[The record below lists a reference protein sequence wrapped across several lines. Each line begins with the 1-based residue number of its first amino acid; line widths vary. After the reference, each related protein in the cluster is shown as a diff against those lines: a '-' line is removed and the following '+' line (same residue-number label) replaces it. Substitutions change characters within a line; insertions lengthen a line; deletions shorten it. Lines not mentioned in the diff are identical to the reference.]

1 MKKLDLSVERKVMER
16 KDARQR
22 STIEAL
28 KPSEEE
34 QKDTIGGLDTLFRI
48 IVVVVDG
55 CIEPVYQP
63 LLLRLVVGRI
73 DDLIALERRPGG
85 SISASMEEIQKLCA
99 NRMKTQTVEIQR
111 GHLLRRDASDVETIV
126 SVLMSHIITMART
139 LPFRETV
146 LMLAREQFV
155 DIMVFLGS
163 NPPGSRISNLSLT
176 VN

>member
-1 MKKLDLSVERKVMER
+1 MKKLDLSMERKVMAE

-22 STIEAL
+22 SAIEAL
-28 KPSEEE
+28 KLSQEVE
-34 QKDTIGGLDTLFRI
+34 KDTIGGLDTLFRI

-55 CIEPVYQP
+55 CIKPIRQP

-99 NRMKTQTVEIQR
+99 NRMKTQTDEIQR
-111 GHLLRRDASDVETIV
+111 GHLSRRDASDVETIV

-146 LMLAREQFV
+146 LMLAREQLV

-163 NPPGSRISNLSLT
+163 NPPGSRISNLSPT